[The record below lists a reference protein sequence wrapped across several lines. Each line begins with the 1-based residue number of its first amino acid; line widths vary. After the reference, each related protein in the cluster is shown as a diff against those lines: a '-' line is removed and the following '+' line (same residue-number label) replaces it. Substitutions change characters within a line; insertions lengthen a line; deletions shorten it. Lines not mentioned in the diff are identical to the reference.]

1 MISFFVPGEPIA
13 KQSFRYVKGGG
24 YTPQNVKNW
33 EIDVGYYTSINVV
46 ETLSCPVKVE
56 LVFTLST
63 RRRVDLDNLSK
74 AVLDGM
80 KRIAFQDD
88 SQVIE
93 LKISKNVNKEKPGV
107 MISIQSLE
115 MEHK

>member
-1 MISFFVPGEPIA
+1 MISFFVKGEPVA
-13 KQSFRYVKGGG
+13 KQSFRYATGGG

-33 EIDVGYYTSINVV
+33 ETEVGYHASINVV

-56 LVFTLST
+56 LKFALST

-80 KRIAFQDD
+80 KGIAFKDD
-88 SQVIE
+88 SQVVE
-93 LKISKNVNKEKPGV
+93 LKISKCVNKEKPGV
-107 MISIQSLE
+107 MVMIEQVKGE
-115 MEHK
+115 